1 MPPLDQVGQLT
12 FAASRF
18 RGLRVVRERLR
29 KADKTKA
36 ALTNLSASY
45 QGPLLIFK
53 GCMTCTSFQKLD
65 KAIRLLD
72 RDLGQFAVTVED
84 MEHVSLCHS
93 LGGEI
98 A

>member
-1 MPPLDQVGQLT
+1 
-12 FAASRF
+12 
-18 RGLRVVRERLR
+18 
-29 KADKTKA
+29 
-36 ALTNLSASY
+36 
-45 QGPLLIFK
+45 
-53 GCMTCTSFQKLD
+53 MTCTSFQKLD